1 MFCFGVSRAS
11 EFYKCFVLAFPE
23 PRFSVSANGVSRSGV
38 RNHATALAVV
48 RTAPRLCPMNRPDT
62 VYFTRSLPPT
72 ARCRQAFVGCRSEL
86 ADRRNRPAWQ
96 RRGSGQ
102 SPISR
107 TARRHWWL
115 TRSGLF
121 PPQEGT
127 QSFDSYPKVGNARK
141 DLGRNFYLTN
151 IKAMPL

>member
-1 MFCFGVSRAS
+1 MLCFDVFRTS

-121 PPQEGT
+121 PPQVVAIYGIVLCLA
-127 QSFDSYPKVGNARK
+127 DGNGQTRCA
-141 DLGRNFYLTN
+141 LPN
-151 IKAMPL
+151 MPTALLR